1 MDGGRRRV
9 QNEPAREER
18 HECKSRDGC
27 LPRSIATGLLAAPAI
42 LRWGTADA
50 AQFTIRMGID
60 SPPSEPTVI
69 ECTIAGDKIK
79 ERTNG
84 AVEFSLFPSSALG
97 AGTDMIAPVRS
108 GAVEGYFFT
117 AAVLAVIAP
126 NAAISGIPLAFKDYP
141 TAWTALDGD
150 LGNRIKSEIRGAGL
164 EPMAKVFDIGF
175 RQIATQKRIDKVE
188 DLAGIKIR
196 VPQSALYVGLFRTLG
211 VLPATLN
218 YADVYPALQTK
229 VVEGM
234 EGPIVGI
241 WNSKMYEVTKFV
253 AMTNHMWDGFWLT
266 INPAFWNKLSQ
277 PQRDI
282 ITEELGLAAGRMR
295 EKIVNGEEQART
307 NLQGKGMTV
316 TNPDM
321 AAFRKKLVD
330 AGFYKD
336 WKGKFKPEMWAA
348 LEQASGQ
355 SL

>member
-1 MDGGRRRV
+1 MPIARRKLLRTS
-9 QNEPAREER
+9 A
-18 HECKSRDGC
+18 
-27 LPRSIATGLLAAPAI
+27 LAAPAI
-42 LRWGTADA
+42 LRWGTANA

-60 SPPSEPTVI
+60 SPPTEPTVI
-69 ECTIAGDKIK
+69 ECNIAGEKIK
-79 ERTNG
+79 ARTNG
-84 AVEFSLFPSSALG
+84 AVEFSMFPSSALG

-108 GAVEGYFFT
+108 GAIEGYFFT
-117 AAVLAVIAP
+117 SAVLAVIAP

-141 TAWTALDGD
+141 TAWMALDGD
-150 LGNRIKSEIRGAGL
+150 LGNWIKSEIRGAGL

-188 DLAGIKIR
+188 DLAGIKMR
-196 VPQSALYVGLFRTLG
+196 VPQSPLYVGLFRTLG

-218 YADVYPALQTK
+218 YADVYPALQTG

-234 EGPIVGI
+234 EGPIIGI
-241 WNSKMYEVTKFV
+241 YNSKMYEVTKFV
-253 AMTNHMWDGFWLT
+253 AMTRHMWDGFWLT
-266 INPAFWNKLSQ
+266 LNPAFWNKLSQ

-282 ITEELGLAAGRMR
+282 VTEELGLAAGRMR
-295 EKIVNGEEQART
+295 EKIVKAEDQAQSD
-307 NLQGKGMTV
+307 LKAKGMTI

-336 WKGKFKPEMWAA
+336 WKAKFKPEIWTA
-348 LEQASGQ
+348 LEQASGP